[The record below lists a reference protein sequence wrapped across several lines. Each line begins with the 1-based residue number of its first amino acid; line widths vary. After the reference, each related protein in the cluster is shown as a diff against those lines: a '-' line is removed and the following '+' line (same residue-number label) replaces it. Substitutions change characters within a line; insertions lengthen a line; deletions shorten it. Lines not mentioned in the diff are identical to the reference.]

1 MVVVVVVVWLDG
13 GRRMVVVVV
22 VRMSVVCLLDGSC
35 GVLRILDLI
44 LVIAI
49 WMVKV

>member
-1 MVVVVVVVWLDG
+1 MVVVVVWLDG

-22 VRMSVVCLLDGSC
+22 RMRVVCLLDGSC